1 MLVILLSLVFIKLL
15 MHKMNR
21 YIDEN
26 GKSSMGAVVEQIQQ
40 TYDLQ
45 VNGYYS
51 HLHLV
56 EDYLLQEKELSL
68 ETDTHKKI
76 FEAWE
81 KESESTLLFLQE
93 NGKAITVDGKKIRI
107 DIPSKLL
114 LDLRNGHN
122 IAKLVDWNHEETQS
136 GGYMAAIPCP
146 EYRIDGE
153 TYTAIGTVYDHAK
166 LDSMLKLKG
175 YNGNAYLFMLDN
187 EGNITYTNQSEDI
200 FFRNYS
206 LLKHLKK
213 AQAITENEAD
223 FLRKKIEEKE
233 AGVLLLGKASRYY
246 LGYAPIESNN
256 TTLICIVPKGIVDN
270 VLRDYQKTVW
280 FATVLMV
287 SFIFLLWIGLTWSVF
302 KLSIA
307 DQKAEYEKRNN
318 ELQLQT
324 MKKMEEANKKLK
336 EAKNIATEALQT
348 AENANKAKTDF
359 LSNMSHDIR
368 TPMNAIIGFSDLLEK
383 NLDDRV
389 KAKGYLKKI
398 QSSSNLLLTIIN
410 QVLEMARIESG
421 KAVLT
426 LEPCNLSALFHS
438 VNLVFEED
446 VKKKGIHFYVKTNVE
461 HKYAYCDQTKLQ
473 EIYLNIVSN
482 AIKYTPQDH
491 AITINIQ
498 EVPSMQENFARYIFI
513 CEDTGYGMSEDF
525 VPHIFEEFSR
535 EHTTTENKIIG
546 TGLGLSIVKSM
557 IDLMGGTIQVESHE
571 GKGTK
576 FTVDVSLEIA
586 SSEDVNETEAVSNEI
601 NINEGKHKRIL
612 LAEDN
617 DLNAEIACEILKSE
631 GYLVEHASHGQQC
644 VEMLQEAEDGYY
656 DLILMDIQMPFMDGY
671 EACKEIR
678 KMKDTQKANIPIIAM
693 TANAFE
699 EDKQMAIKAGMNDHV
714 PKPMDMRVLS
724 PVLQKY
730 LS

>member
-1 MLVILLSLVFIKLL
+1 MNKKCVGKRIKRNCYIVGMISFIIALVFGTIINAFAEKGQKVNATYTANSTVRRIKSQLDQYVVMSDFLENTINEGYALNQEDFSKLAEMIPNENGVVKAFEIAPNGIVSTVYPQEGNEVVAGLDVLTVDEGHFDANLAKDTNEYTLGGPYELKQGGKGALLFNSVYQKDASGNENFWGFVALIIDWDRFIEQIGLDKLNDASYSYEIWKNEGNTSNRVVLAKSGNDLSKNCLTVECDIPNCTWYFDIEPEGGWIPWTQWVATAILSYLLSLMVATLFYLYSSKKYQQEQYAVQL
-15 MHKMNR
+15 
-21 YIDEN
+21 E
-26 GKSSMGAVVEQIQQ
+26 KSAEQ
-40 TYDLQ
+40 
-45 VNGYYS
+45 
-51 HLHLV
+51 
-56 EDYLLQEKELSL
+56 
-68 ETDTHKKI
+68 
-76 FEAWE
+76 A
-81 KESESTLLFLQE
+81 
-93 NGKAITVDGKKIRI
+93 
-107 DIPSKLL
+107 
-114 LDLRNGHN
+114 RN
-122 IAKLVDWNHEETQS
+122 A
-136 GGYMAAIPCP
+136 
-146 EYRIDGE
+146 
-153 TYTAIGTVYDHAK
+153 
-166 LDSMLKLKG
+166 
-175 YNGNAYLFMLDN
+175 
-187 EGNITYTNQSEDI
+187 
-200 FFRNYS
+200 
-206 LLKHLKK
+206 
-213 AQAITENEAD
+213 NEAKTR
-223 FLRKKIEEKE
+223 FL
-233 AGVLLLGKASRYY
+233 
-246 LGYAPIESNN
+246 
-256 TTLICIVPKGIVDN
+256 
-270 VLRDYQKTVW
+270 
-280 FATVLMV
+280 F
-287 SFIFLLWIGLTWSVF
+287 
-302 KLSIA
+302 
-307 DQKAEYEKRNN
+307 
-318 ELQLQT
+318 
-324 MKKMEEANKKLK
+324 
-336 EAKNIATEALQT
+336 
-348 AENANKAKTDF
+348 
-359 LSNMSHDIR
+359 NMSHDIR

-601 NINEGKHKRIL
+601 SINEGNHKRIL

-724 PVLQKY
+724 PVLQKF

>member
-1 MLVILLSLVFIKLL
+1 MNKKCVGKRIKRNCYIVGMISFIIALVFGTIINAFAEKDQKVNATYTANSTVRRIKSQLDQYVVMSDFLENTINEGYALDQEDFSKLAEMIPNENGVVKAFEIAPNGIVSTVYPQEGNEVVAGLDVLTVDEGHFDANLAKDTNEYTLGGPYELKQGGKGALLFNPVYQKDASGNENFWCFVALIIDWDCFIEQIGLDKLNDASYSYEIWKNEGNTSNRVVLAKSGNDLSKNCLTVECDIPNCTWYFDIEPEGGWIPWTQWVATAILSYLLSLMVATLFYLYSSKKFQQEQYAIQL
-15 MHKMNR
+15 
-21 YIDEN
+21 E
-26 GKSSMGAVVEQIQQ
+26 KSAEQ
-40 TYDLQ
+40 
-45 VNGYYS
+45 
-51 HLHLV
+51 
-56 EDYLLQEKELSL
+56 
-68 ETDTHKKI
+68 
-76 FEAWE
+76 A
-81 KESESTLLFLQE
+81 
-93 NGKAITVDGKKIRI
+93 
-107 DIPSKLL
+107 
-114 LDLRNGHN
+114 RN
-122 IAKLVDWNHEETQS
+122 A
-136 GGYMAAIPCP
+136 
-146 EYRIDGE
+146 
-153 TYTAIGTVYDHAK
+153 
-166 LDSMLKLKG
+166 
-175 YNGNAYLFMLDN
+175 
-187 EGNITYTNQSEDI
+187 
-200 FFRNYS
+200 
-206 LLKHLKK
+206 
-213 AQAITENEAD
+213 NEAKTR
-223 FLRKKIEEKE
+223 FL
-233 AGVLLLGKASRYY
+233 
-246 LGYAPIESNN
+246 
-256 TTLICIVPKGIVDN
+256 
-270 VLRDYQKTVW
+270 
-280 FATVLMV
+280 F
-287 SFIFLLWIGLTWSVF
+287 
-302 KLSIA
+302 
-307 DQKAEYEKRNN
+307 
-318 ELQLQT
+318 
-324 MKKMEEANKKLK
+324 
-336 EAKNIATEALQT
+336 
-348 AENANKAKTDF
+348 
-359 LSNMSHDIR
+359 NMSHDIR

-498 EVPSMQENFARYIFI
+498 EVPSMQENLARYIFI

-586 SSEDVNETEAVSNEI
+586 SSEDVNETEDVSNEI

-678 KMKDTQKANIPIIAM
+678 KMKDMQKANIPIIAM

>member
-1 MLVILLSLVFIKLL
+1 MNKKCVGKRIKRNCYIVGMISFIIALVFGTIINAFAEKDQKVNATYTANSTVRRIKSQLDQYVVMSDFLENTINEGYALDQEDFSKLAEMIPNENGVVKAFEIAPNGIVSTVYPQEGNEVVAGLDVLTVDEGHFDANLAKDTNEYTLGGPYELKQGGKGALLFNPVYQKDASGNENFWGFVALIIDWDRFIEQIGLDKLNDASYSYEIWKNEGNTSNRVVLAKSGNDLSKNCLTVECDIPNCTWYFDIEPEGGWIPWTQWVATAILSYLLSLMVATLFYLYSSKKYQQEQYAIQL
-15 MHKMNR
+15 
-21 YIDEN
+21 E
-26 GKSSMGAVVEQIQQ
+26 KSAEQ
-40 TYDLQ
+40 
-45 VNGYYS
+45 
-51 HLHLV
+51 
-56 EDYLLQEKELSL
+56 
-68 ETDTHKKI
+68 
-76 FEAWE
+76 A
-81 KESESTLLFLQE
+81 
-93 NGKAITVDGKKIRI
+93 
-107 DIPSKLL
+107 
-114 LDLRNGHN
+114 RN
-122 IAKLVDWNHEETQS
+122 A
-136 GGYMAAIPCP
+136 
-146 EYRIDGE
+146 
-153 TYTAIGTVYDHAK
+153 
-166 LDSMLKLKG
+166 
-175 YNGNAYLFMLDN
+175 
-187 EGNITYTNQSEDI
+187 
-200 FFRNYS
+200 
-206 LLKHLKK
+206 
-213 AQAITENEAD
+213 NEAKTR
-223 FLRKKIEEKE
+223 FL
-233 AGVLLLGKASRYY
+233 
-246 LGYAPIESNN
+246 
-256 TTLICIVPKGIVDN
+256 
-270 VLRDYQKTVW
+270 
-280 FATVLMV
+280 F
-287 SFIFLLWIGLTWSVF
+287 
-302 KLSIA
+302 
-307 DQKAEYEKRNN
+307 
-318 ELQLQT
+318 
-324 MKKMEEANKKLK
+324 
-336 EAKNIATEALQT
+336 
-348 AENANKAKTDF
+348 
-359 LSNMSHDIR
+359 NMSHDIR

-383 NLDDRV
+383 NLDDRI

-498 EVPSMQENFARYIFI
+498 EVPSMQEKFARYIFI

-586 SSEDVNETEAVSNEI
+586 SSEDVNETEDVSNEI
-601 NINEGKHKRIL
+601 NINERNHKRIL

-644 VEMLQEAEDGYY
+644 VEMIQEAEDGYY

-724 PVLQKY
+724 PVLQKF

>member
-1 MLVILLSLVFIKLL
+1 MNKKCVGKKIKRNCYIVGMISFIIALVFGTIINVLAEKDKKVNATYTANSTVRRIKSQLDQYVVMSDFLENTINEGYALDQENFSKLAEMIPNENGVVKGFEIAPNGIVSTVYPQEGNEVVVGLDVLTVDEGHFDANLAKDTNAYTLGGPYELMQGGKGALLFNPVYQKDASGNENFWGFVALIIDWDRFIEQIGLDKLNDASYSYEIWKNEGNTSNRVVLAKSGNDLSKNCLTVECDIPNYTWYFDIEPKGGWIPWTQWVATAILSYLLSLMVATLFYLYSSKKYQQEQYAIQL
-15 MHKMNR
+15 
-21 YIDEN
+21 E
-26 GKSSMGAVVEQIQQ
+26 KSAEQ
-40 TYDLQ
+40 
-45 VNGYYS
+45 
-51 HLHLV
+51 
-56 EDYLLQEKELSL
+56 
-68 ETDTHKKI
+68 
-76 FEAWE
+76 A
-81 KESESTLLFLQE
+81 
-93 NGKAITVDGKKIRI
+93 
-107 DIPSKLL
+107 
-114 LDLRNGHN
+114 RN
-122 IAKLVDWNHEETQS
+122 A
-136 GGYMAAIPCP
+136 
-146 EYRIDGE
+146 
-153 TYTAIGTVYDHAK
+153 
-166 LDSMLKLKG
+166 
-175 YNGNAYLFMLDN
+175 
-187 EGNITYTNQSEDI
+187 
-200 FFRNYS
+200 
-206 LLKHLKK
+206 
-213 AQAITENEAD
+213 NEAKTR
-223 FLRKKIEEKE
+223 FL
-233 AGVLLLGKASRYY
+233 
-246 LGYAPIESNN
+246 
-256 TTLICIVPKGIVDN
+256 
-270 VLRDYQKTVW
+270 
-280 FATVLMV
+280 F
-287 SFIFLLWIGLTWSVF
+287 
-302 KLSIA
+302 
-307 DQKAEYEKRNN
+307 
-318 ELQLQT
+318 
-324 MKKMEEANKKLK
+324 
-336 EAKNIATEALQT
+336 
-348 AENANKAKTDF
+348 
-359 LSNMSHDIR
+359 NMSHDIR

-383 NLDDRV
+383 NLDDRI

-498 EVPSMQENFARYIFI
+498 EVPSMQENLARYIFI

-557 IDLMGGTIQVESHE
+557 VDLMGGTIQVESSE
-571 GKGTK
+571 GKGTT

-601 NINEGKHKRIL
+601 AINEEKHKRIL

-656 DLILMDIQMPFMDGY
+656 DLILMDIQMPFMNGY
-671 EACKEIR
+671 EACEEIR

-724 PVLQKY
+724 PVLQKF

>member
-1 MLVILLSLVFIKLL
+1 MNKKCVGKRIKRNCYIVGMISFIIALVFGTIINAFSEKDQKVNATYTANSTVRRIKSQLDQYVVMSDFLENTINEGYALDQENFSKLAEMIPNENGVVKGFEIAPNGIVSTVYPQEGNEVVVGLDVLTVDEGHFDANLAKDTNAYTLGGPYELMQGGKGALLFNPVYQKDASGNENFWGFVALIIDWDRFIEQIGLDKLNDASYSYEIWKNEGNTSNRVVLAKSGNDLSKNCLTVECDIPNYTWYFDIEPKGGWIPWTQWVATAILSYLLSLMVATLFYLYSSKKYQQEQYAIQL
-15 MHKMNR
+15 
-21 YIDEN
+21 E
-26 GKSSMGAVVEQIQQ
+26 KSAEQ
-40 TYDLQ
+40 
-45 VNGYYS
+45 
-51 HLHLV
+51 
-56 EDYLLQEKELSL
+56 
-68 ETDTHKKI
+68 
-76 FEAWE
+76 A
-81 KESESTLLFLQE
+81 
-93 NGKAITVDGKKIRI
+93 
-107 DIPSKLL
+107 
-114 LDLRNGHN
+114 RN
-122 IAKLVDWNHEETQS
+122 A
-136 GGYMAAIPCP
+136 
-146 EYRIDGE
+146 
-153 TYTAIGTVYDHAK
+153 
-166 LDSMLKLKG
+166 
-175 YNGNAYLFMLDN
+175 
-187 EGNITYTNQSEDI
+187 
-200 FFRNYS
+200 
-206 LLKHLKK
+206 
-213 AQAITENEAD
+213 NEAKTR
-223 FLRKKIEEKE
+223 FL
-233 AGVLLLGKASRYY
+233 
-246 LGYAPIESNN
+246 
-256 TTLICIVPKGIVDN
+256 
-270 VLRDYQKTVW
+270 
-280 FATVLMV
+280 F
-287 SFIFLLWIGLTWSVF
+287 
-302 KLSIA
+302 
-307 DQKAEYEKRNN
+307 
-318 ELQLQT
+318 
-324 MKKMEEANKKLK
+324 
-336 EAKNIATEALQT
+336 
-348 AENANKAKTDF
+348 
-359 LSNMSHDIR
+359 NMSHDIR

-383 NLDDRV
+383 NLDDRI

-586 SSEDVNETEAVSNEI
+586 SSEDVNETEDVSNEI
-601 NINEGKHKRIL
+601 NINEGNHKRIL

>member
-1 MLVILLSLVFIKLL
+1 MNKKCVGKKIKRNCYIVGMISFIIALVFGTIINVLAEKDKKVNATYTANSTVRRIKSQLDQYVVMSDFLENTINEGYALDQENFSKLAEMIPNENGVVKGFEIAPNGIVSTVYPQEGNEVVVGLDVLTVDEGHFDANLAKDTNAYTLGGPYELMQGGKGALLFNPVYQKDASGNENFWGFVALIIDWDRFIEQIGLDKLNDASYSYEIWKNEGNTSNRVVLAKSGNDLSKNCLTVECDIPNYTWYFDIEPKGGWIPWTQWVATAILSYLLSLMVATLFYLYSSKKYQQEQYAIQL
-15 MHKMNR
+15 
-21 YIDEN
+21 E
-26 GKSSMGAVVEQIQQ
+26 KSAEQ
-40 TYDLQ
+40 
-45 VNGYYS
+45 
-51 HLHLV
+51 
-56 EDYLLQEKELSL
+56 
-68 ETDTHKKI
+68 
-76 FEAWE
+76 A
-81 KESESTLLFLQE
+81 
-93 NGKAITVDGKKIRI
+93 
-107 DIPSKLL
+107 
-114 LDLRNGHN
+114 RN
-122 IAKLVDWNHEETQS
+122 A
-136 GGYMAAIPCP
+136 
-146 EYRIDGE
+146 
-153 TYTAIGTVYDHAK
+153 
-166 LDSMLKLKG
+166 
-175 YNGNAYLFMLDN
+175 
-187 EGNITYTNQSEDI
+187 
-200 FFRNYS
+200 
-206 LLKHLKK
+206 
-213 AQAITENEAD
+213 NEAKTR
-223 FLRKKIEEKE
+223 FL
-233 AGVLLLGKASRYY
+233 
-246 LGYAPIESNN
+246 
-256 TTLICIVPKGIVDN
+256 
-270 VLRDYQKTVW
+270 
-280 FATVLMV
+280 F
-287 SFIFLLWIGLTWSVF
+287 
-302 KLSIA
+302 
-307 DQKAEYEKRNN
+307 
-318 ELQLQT
+318 
-324 MKKMEEANKKLK
+324 
-336 EAKNIATEALQT
+336 
-348 AENANKAKTDF
+348 
-359 LSNMSHDIR
+359 NMSHDIR

-383 NLDDRV
+383 NLDDRI

-586 SSEDVNETEAVSNEI
+586 SSEDVNETEDVSNEI
-601 NINEGKHKRIL
+601 NINERNHKRIL

>member
-1 MLVILLSLVFIKLL
+1 MNKKCVGKRIKRNCYIVGMISFIIALVFGTIINAFAEKDQKVNATYTANSTVRRIKSQLDQYVVMSDFLENTINEGYALDQEDFSKLAEMIPNENGVVKAFEIAPNGIVSTVYPQEGNEVVAGLDVLTVDEGHFDANLAKDTNEYTLGGPYELKQGGKGALLFNPVYQKDASGNENFWGFVALIIDWDCFIEQIGLDKLNDASYSYEIWKNEGNTSNRVVLAKSGNDLSKNCLTVECDIPNCTWYFDIEPEGGWIPWTQLVATAILSYLLSLMVATLFYLYSSKKFQQEQYAIQL
-15 MHKMNR
+15 
-21 YIDEN
+21 E
-26 GKSSMGAVVEQIQQ
+26 KSAEQ
-40 TYDLQ
+40 
-45 VNGYYS
+45 
-51 HLHLV
+51 
-56 EDYLLQEKELSL
+56 
-68 ETDTHKKI
+68 
-76 FEAWE
+76 A
-81 KESESTLLFLQE
+81 
-93 NGKAITVDGKKIRI
+93 
-107 DIPSKLL
+107 
-114 LDLRNGHN
+114 RN
-122 IAKLVDWNHEETQS
+122 A
-136 GGYMAAIPCP
+136 
-146 EYRIDGE
+146 
-153 TYTAIGTVYDHAK
+153 
-166 LDSMLKLKG
+166 
-175 YNGNAYLFMLDN
+175 
-187 EGNITYTNQSEDI
+187 
-200 FFRNYS
+200 
-206 LLKHLKK
+206 
-213 AQAITENEAD
+213 NEAKTR
-223 FLRKKIEEKE
+223 FL
-233 AGVLLLGKASRYY
+233 
-246 LGYAPIESNN
+246 
-256 TTLICIVPKGIVDN
+256 
-270 VLRDYQKTVW
+270 
-280 FATVLMV
+280 F
-287 SFIFLLWIGLTWSVF
+287 
-302 KLSIA
+302 
-307 DQKAEYEKRNN
+307 
-318 ELQLQT
+318 
-324 MKKMEEANKKLK
+324 
-336 EAKNIATEALQT
+336 
-348 AENANKAKTDF
+348 
-359 LSNMSHDIR
+359 NMSHDIR

-498 EVPSMQENFARYIFI
+498 EVPSMQENLARYIFI

-586 SSEDVNETEAVSNEI
+586 SSEDVNETEDVSNEI

-678 KMKDTQKANIPIIAM
+678 KMKDMQKANIPIIAM

>member
-1 MLVILLSLVFIKLL
+1 MNKKCVGKRIKRNCYIVGMISFIIALVFGTIINAFAEKDQKVNATYTANSTVRRIKSQLDQYVVMSDFLENTINEGYALDQEDFSKLAEMIPNENGVVKAFEIAPNGIVSTVYPQEGNEVVAGLDVLTVDEGHFDANLAKDTNEYTLGGPYELKQGGKGALLFNPVYQKDASGNENFWGFVALIIDWDCFIEQIGLDKLNDASYSYEIWKNEGNTSNRVVLAKSGNDLSKNCLTVECDIPNCTWYFDIEPEGGWIPWTQWVATAILSYLLSLMVATLFYLYSSKKFQQEQYAIQL
-15 MHKMNR
+15 
-21 YIDEN
+21 E
-26 GKSSMGAVVEQIQQ
+26 KSAEQ
-40 TYDLQ
+40 
-45 VNGYYS
+45 
-51 HLHLV
+51 
-56 EDYLLQEKELSL
+56 
-68 ETDTHKKI
+68 
-76 FEAWE
+76 A
-81 KESESTLLFLQE
+81 
-93 NGKAITVDGKKIRI
+93 
-107 DIPSKLL
+107 
-114 LDLRNGHN
+114 RN
-122 IAKLVDWNHEETQS
+122 A
-136 GGYMAAIPCP
+136 
-146 EYRIDGE
+146 
-153 TYTAIGTVYDHAK
+153 
-166 LDSMLKLKG
+166 
-175 YNGNAYLFMLDN
+175 
-187 EGNITYTNQSEDI
+187 
-200 FFRNYS
+200 
-206 LLKHLKK
+206 
-213 AQAITENEAD
+213 NEAKTR
-223 FLRKKIEEKE
+223 FL
-233 AGVLLLGKASRYY
+233 
-246 LGYAPIESNN
+246 
-256 TTLICIVPKGIVDN
+256 
-270 VLRDYQKTVW
+270 
-280 FATVLMV
+280 F
-287 SFIFLLWIGLTWSVF
+287 
-302 KLSIA
+302 
-307 DQKAEYEKRNN
+307 
-318 ELQLQT
+318 
-324 MKKMEEANKKLK
+324 
-336 EAKNIATEALQT
+336 
-348 AENANKAKTDF
+348 
-359 LSNMSHDIR
+359 NMSHDIR

-383 NLDDRV
+383 NLDDRI

-498 EVPSMQENFARYIFI
+498 EVPSMQENLARYIFI

-586 SSEDVNETEAVSNEI
+586 SSEDVNETEDVSNEI

-678 KMKDTQKANIPIIAM
+678 KMKDMQKANIPIIAM

>member
-1 MLVILLSLVFIKLL
+1 MNKKCVGKRIKRNCYIVGMISFIIALVFGTIINAFAEKDQKVNATYTANSTVRRIKSQLDQYVVMSDFLENTINEGYALDQEDFSKLAEMIPNENGVVKAFEIAPNGIVSTVYPQEGNEVVAGLDVLTVDEGHFDANLAKDTNEYTLGGPYELKKGGKGALLFNPVYQKDASGNENFWGFVALIIDWDRFIEQIGLDKLNDASYSYEIWKNEGNTSNRVVLAKSGNDLSKNCLTVECDIPNCTWYFDIEPEGGWIPWTQWVATAILSYLLSLMVATLFYLYSSKKYQQEQYAVQL
-15 MHKMNR
+15 
-21 YIDEN
+21 E
-26 GKSSMGAVVEQIQQ
+26 KSAEQ
-40 TYDLQ
+40 
-45 VNGYYS
+45 
-51 HLHLV
+51 
-56 EDYLLQEKELSL
+56 
-68 ETDTHKKI
+68 
-76 FEAWE
+76 A
-81 KESESTLLFLQE
+81 
-93 NGKAITVDGKKIRI
+93 
-107 DIPSKLL
+107 
-114 LDLRNGHN
+114 RN
-122 IAKLVDWNHEETQS
+122 A
-136 GGYMAAIPCP
+136 
-146 EYRIDGE
+146 
-153 TYTAIGTVYDHAK
+153 
-166 LDSMLKLKG
+166 
-175 YNGNAYLFMLDN
+175 
-187 EGNITYTNQSEDI
+187 
-200 FFRNYS
+200 
-206 LLKHLKK
+206 
-213 AQAITENEAD
+213 NEAKTR
-223 FLRKKIEEKE
+223 FL
-233 AGVLLLGKASRYY
+233 
-246 LGYAPIESNN
+246 
-256 TTLICIVPKGIVDN
+256 
-270 VLRDYQKTVW
+270 
-280 FATVLMV
+280 F
-287 SFIFLLWIGLTWSVF
+287 
-302 KLSIA
+302 
-307 DQKAEYEKRNN
+307 
-318 ELQLQT
+318 
-324 MKKMEEANKKLK
+324 
-336 EAKNIATEALQT
+336 
-348 AENANKAKTDF
+348 
-359 LSNMSHDIR
+359 NMSHDIR

-513 CEDTGYGMSEDF
+513 CDDTGYGMSEDF

-586 SSEDVNETEAVSNEI
+586 SSEDVNETEDVSNEI
-601 NINEGKHKRIL
+601 NINERNHKRIL